1 MQGKIKGQG
10 VIMKRIYLGLILIC
24 CILNLGA
31 IIPPEYASYPLQQDP
46 EVISGTL
53 DNGLK
58 YYIKQNAKPE
68 KRLELRL
75 YINAGSIVEDDDQ
88 RGLAHFVEHMAFNG
102 TKNFPRTEMVDY
114 LTSIGM
120 GYHNG
125 LNGGTSYDYTVYEFK
140 LPTDD
145 ENKMR
150 KGISIL
156 SDIAWQVSFEPSEIE
171 RERGVIQ
178 EEWRLGQSAQQR
190 IQDQIDK
197 VRFAGSRYAE
207 RNPIGTIEN
216 IKTFKP
222 ESLIRYYQD
231 WYRPDLE
238 TVFIVGDCD
247 PQKMESLVKEYFGV
261 IPKRENPR
269 PRLSYPVP
277 DNIEPRAVTVLDKEQ
292 PYTMLRSTWKVK
304 TAPVTDLIS
313 LYNEMKQDLFFTMVN
328 SRLQEISQQPDP
340 SFSYAYMYNTNWLQG
355 FNATDCIMIANEGR
369 SEDAFRTL
377 ITELARIR
385 QYGYQSAEL
394 ERAKQIMIRQAE
406 KWVADKPTMDSEDVI
421 WELLNAVMSGDTIIS
436 AEFYEQMLK
445 GLINEIALSEVNDI
459 VDDVITSE
467 NLTLSLAGTDKPGAN
482 YPSQEELLAIYHQ
495 AITQELEP
503 WEDITVNEPL
513 LETIP
518 QPGKINKEKVFPK
531 SGIKQWKL
539 SNGVT
544 VYSKKTDFKA
554 DEVILVAQSPGG
566 KAKLKPEDYKAAEI
580 ITQYFNVSGFGNFDA
595 PALQKSLA
603 GKIVYVYPT
612 IFTYYEGWRGSCSP
626 QDLELMFQLLYQY
639 NYAPRFNEEAFS
651 TAVASTRAWI
661 QNRLLEP
668 SNAFFDTLF
677 VLMFNNHPLKR
688 NLHPEEL
695 DSITLKQV
703 KDIFQERFGDYTDF
717 TFYVV
722 GNFDEEQLKNY
733 CQTYLANLP
742 VKGRKEKM
750 TDVGIR
756 AFTGKKEITFNKGT
770 ERSFVSNVTNDKA
783 SISPQNNVQQ
793 SALQMI
799 AYEKLRENVREN
811 MSGAYVVEIQS
822 YYDYMPEPGIF
833 TFTWMGCN
841 PERARELNAATF
853 ATLDS
858 LKNGLFADKYIESTK
873 TTLHKKYEENI
884 KSNRYWVNNMSE
896 NISHNLPIDCFLDY
910 PALYDKLNKKA
921 ITKTAKQYYVF
932 DKSLLSVYMFP
943 E

>member
-1 MQGKIKGQG
+1 
-10 VIMKRIYLGLILIC
+10 MKRIYLGLILIC

-31 IIPPEYASYPLQQDP
+31 IIPPEYTSYPLQQDP

-247 PQKMESLVKEYFGV
+247 PQKMESLVKEYFGI

-328 SRLQEISQQPDP
+328 SRLQELSQQPDP

-518 QPGKINKEKVFPK
+518 HPGKINKEKVFPK

-544 VYSKKTDFKA
+544 IYSKKTDFKA

-580 ITQYFNVSGFGNFDA
+580 MSQYFNVSGFGNFDA
-595 PALQKSLA
+595 PALQKALA

-612 IFTYYEGWRGSCSP
+612 ISTYYEGWRGSCSP

-822 YYDYMPEPGIF
+822 SYDYMPEPGIF

-853 ATLDS
+853 TTLDS

-910 PALYDKLNKKA
+910 RPLR
-921 ITKTAKQYYVF
+921 
-932 DKSLLSVYMFP
+932 
-943 E
+943 

>member
-1 MQGKIKGQG
+1 
-10 VIMKRIYLGLILIC
+10 MKRIYLGLILIC

-216 IKTFKP
+216 IKTFKQ

-247 PQKMESLVKEYFGV
+247 PQKMESLVKEYFGI

-328 SRLQEISQQPDP
+328 SRLQELSQQPDP
-340 SFSYAYMYNTNWLQG
+340 SFSYAYMYNANWLQG

-518 QPGKINKEKVFPK
+518 HPGKINKEKVFPK

-580 ITQYFNVSGFGNFDA
+580 ITQYFDVSGFGNFDA
-595 PALQKSLA
+595 PALQKALA

-612 IFTYYEGWRGSCSP
+612 ISTYYEGWRGSCSP

-756 AFTGKKEITFNKGT
+756 AFTGKKEIIFNKGT
-770 ERSFVSNVTNDKA
+770 ERSFVSNVTNNKA

-822 YYDYMPEPGIF
+822 SYDYMPEPGIF

-841 PERARELNAATF
+841 PDRARELNAATF

>member
-1 MQGKIKGQG
+1 
-10 VIMKRIYLGLILIC
+10 MKRIYLGLILIC

-247 PQKMESLVKEYFGV
+247 PQKMESLVKEYFGI

-328 SRLQEISQQPDP
+328 SRLQELSQQPDP

-544 VYSKKTDFKA
+544 IYSKKTDFKA

-580 ITQYFNVSGFGNFDA
+580 ITQYFDVSGFGNFDA
-595 PALQKSLA
+595 PALQKALA

-612 IFTYYEGWRGSCSP
+612 ISTYYEGWRGSCSP

-695 DSITLKQV
+695 DSITLKQI

-770 ERSFVSNVTNDKA
+770 ERSFVSNVTNNKA

-822 YYDYMPEPGIF
+822 SYDYMPEPGIF

-841 PERARELNAATF
+841 PDRARELNAATF

-884 KSNRYWVNNMSE
+884 KSNRYWVTNMSE

>member
-1 MQGKIKGQG
+1 
-10 VIMKRIYLGLILIC
+10 MKRIYLGLILIC

-31 IIPPEYASYPLQQDP
+31 IIPPEYTSYPLQQDP

-247 PQKMESLVKEYFGV
+247 PQKMESLVKEYFGI

-328 SRLQEISQQPDP
+328 SRLQELSQQPDP

-544 VYSKKTDFKA
+544 IYSKKTDFKA

-580 ITQYFNVSGFGNFDA
+580 ITQYFDVSGFGNFDA
-595 PALQKSLA
+595 PALQKALA

-612 IFTYYEGWRGSCSP
+612 ISTYYEGWRGSCSP

-695 DSITLKQV
+695 DSITLKQI

-756 AFTGKKEITFNKGT
+756 AFTGKKEIIFNKGT
-770 ERSFVSNVTNDKA
+770 ERSFVSNVTNNKA

-822 YYDYMPEPGIF
+822 SYDYMPEPGIF

-841 PERARELNAATF
+841 PDRARELNAATF

-884 KSNRYWVNNMSE
+884 KSNRYWVTNMSE

-932 DKSLLSVYMFP
+932 DKSLLTVYMFP

>member
-1 MQGKIKGQG
+1 
-10 VIMKRIYLGLILIC
+10 MKRIYLGLILIC

-247 PQKMESLVKEYFGV
+247 PQKMESLVKEYFGI

-328 SRLQEISQQPDP
+328 SRLQELSQQPDP

-544 VYSKKTDFKA
+544 IYSKKTDFKA

-580 ITQYFNVSGFGNFDA
+580 ITQYFDVSGFGNFDA
-595 PALQKSLA
+595 PALQKALA

-612 IFTYYEGWRGSCSP
+612 ISTYYEGWRGSCSP

-770 ERSFVSNVTNDKA
+770 ERSFVSNVTNNKA

-793 SALQMI
+793 AALQMI

-822 YYDYMPEPGIF
+822 SYDYMPEPGIF

-841 PERARELNAATF
+841 PDRARELNAATF

-884 KSNRYWVNNMSE
+884 KSNRYWVTNMSE

>member
-1 MQGKIKGQG
+1 
-10 VIMKRIYLGLILIC
+10 MKRIYLGLILIC

-31 IIPPEYASYPLQQDP
+31 IIPPEYTSYPLQQDP

-247 PQKMESLVKEYFGV
+247 PQKMESLVKEYFGI

-328 SRLQEISQQPDP
+328 SRLQELSQQPDP

-518 QPGKINKEKVFPK
+518 HSGKINKEKVFPK

-580 ITQYFNVSGFGNFDA
+580 ITQYFDVSGFGNFDA
-595 PALQKSLA
+595 PALQKALA

-612 IFTYYEGWRGSCSP
+612 ISTYYEGWRGSCSP

-695 DSITLKQV
+695 DSITLKQI

-770 ERSFVSNVTNDKA
+770 ERSFVSNVTNNKA

-793 SALQMI
+793 AALQMI

-822 YYDYMPEPGIF
+822 SYDYMPEPGIF

-841 PERARELNAATF
+841 PDRARELNAATF

-884 KSNRYWVNNMSE
+884 KSNRYWVTNMSE

-932 DKSLLSVYMFP
+932 DKSLLTVYMFP

>member
-1 MQGKIKGQG
+1 
-10 VIMKRIYLGLILIC
+10 MKRIYLGLILIC

-216 IKTFKP
+216 IKTFKQ

-247 PQKMESLVKEYFGV
+247 PQKMESLVKEYFGI

-328 SRLQEISQQPDP
+328 SRLQELSQQPDP

-544 VYSKKTDFKA
+544 IYSKKTDFKA

-580 ITQYFNVSGFGNFDA
+580 ITQYFDVSGFGNFDA
-595 PALQKSLA
+595 PALQKALA

-612 IFTYYEGWRGSCSP
+612 ISTYYEGWRGSCSP

-695 DSITLKQV
+695 DSITLKQI

-756 AFTGKKEITFNKGT
+756 AFTGKKEIIFNKGT
-770 ERSFVSNVTNDKA
+770 ERSFVSNVTNNKA

-822 YYDYMPEPGIF
+822 SYDYMPEPGIF

-841 PERARELNAATF
+841 PDRARELNAATF

>member
-1 MQGKIKGQG
+1 
-10 VIMKRIYLGLILIC
+10 MKRIYLGLILIC

-31 IIPPEYASYPLQQDP
+31 IIPPEYTSYPLQQDP

-145 ENKMR
+145 ENKVR

-247 PQKMESLVKEYFGV
+247 PQKMESLVKEYFGI

-328 SRLQEISQQPDP
+328 SRLQELSQQPDP
-340 SFSYAYMYNTNWLQG
+340 SFSYAYMYNANWLQG

-406 KWVADKPTMDSEDVI
+406 KWVADKPTMDSEDVL
-421 WELLNAVMSGDTIIS
+421 WELLDAVMSGDTIIS

-580 ITQYFNVSGFGNFDA
+580 MPQYFNVSGFGNFDA
-595 PALQKSLA
+595 PALQKALA

-612 IFTYYEGWRGSCSP
+612 ISTYYEGWRGSCSP

-695 DSITLKQV
+695 DSITLKQI

-756 AFTGKKEITFNKGT
+756 AFTGKKEIIFNKGT
-770 ERSFVSNVTNDKA
+770 ERSFVSNVTNNKA

-822 YYDYMPEPGIF
+822 SYDYMPEPGIF

-841 PERARELNAATF
+841 PDRARELNAATF

-884 KSNRYWVNNMSE
+884 KSNRYWVTNMSE

-932 DKSLLSVYMFP
+932 DKSLLTVYMFP

>member
-1 MQGKIKGQG
+1 
-10 VIMKRIYLGLILIC
+10 MKRIYLGLILIC

-31 IIPPEYASYPLQQDP
+31 IIPPEYTSYPLQQDP

-145 ENKMR
+145 ENKVR

-216 IKTFKP
+216 IKTFKQ

-247 PQKMESLVKEYFGV
+247 PQKMESLVKEYFGI

-304 TAPVTDLIS
+304 TAPVTDLVS

-328 SRLQEISQQPDP
+328 ARLQELSQQPDP
-340 SFSYAYMYNTNWLQG
+340 SFSYAYMYNANWLQG

-518 QPGKINKEKVFPK
+518 HPGKINKEKVFPK

-580 ITQYFNVSGFGNFDA
+580 MSQYFNVSGFGNFDA
-595 PALQKSLA
+595 PALQKALA

-612 IFTYYEGWRGSCSP
+612 ISTYYEGWRGSCSP

-750 TDVGIR
+750 TDTGVR
-756 AFTGKKEITFNKGT
+756 AFNGKKEISFHKGT
-770 ERSFVSNVTNDKA
+770 ERSFVSNVTNNKA

-822 YYDYMPEPGIF
+822 SYDYMPEPGIF

-853 ATLDS
+853 TTLDS

>member
-1 MQGKIKGQG
+1 
-10 VIMKRIYLGLILIC
+10 MKRIYLGLILIC

-145 ENKMR
+145 ENKVR

-178 EEWRLGQSAQQR
+178 EEWRLGQSAARR

-216 IKTFKP
+216 IKTFKQ

-247 PQKMESLVKEYFGV
+247 PQKMESLVKEYFGI

-328 SRLQEISQQPDP
+328 SRLQELSQQPDP

-580 ITQYFNVSGFGNFDA
+580 MSQYFNVSGFGNFDA
-595 PALQKSLA
+595 PALQKALA

-612 IFTYYEGWRGSCSP
+612 ISTYYEGWRGSCSP

-822 YYDYMPEPGIF
+822 SYDYMPEPGIF

-853 ATLDS
+853 TTLDS

-932 DKSLLSVYMFP
+932 DKSLLTVYMFP

>member
-1 MQGKIKGQG
+1 
-10 VIMKRIYLGLILIC
+10 MKRIYLGLILIC

-31 IIPPEYASYPLQQDP
+31 IIPPEYTSYPLQQDP

-75 YINAGSIVEDDDQ
+75 FINAGSIVEDDDQ

-102 TKNFPRTEMVDY
+102 TKNFPRSEMVDY

-125 LNGGTSYDYTVYEFK
+125 LNGGTSYDYTIYEFK

-145 ENKMR
+145 ETKMR

-171 RERGVIQ
+171 RERGVVM
-178 EEWRLGQSAQQR
+178 EEWRLGQNAQKR

-216 IKTFKP
+216 LKTFKP

-304 TAPVTDLIS
+304 TTPVTDLGS
-313 LYNEMKQDLFFTMVN
+313 LYKEMKQDLFFTMVN
-328 SRLQEISQQPDP
+328 ARLQELSQQPDP
-340 SFSYAYMYNTNWLQG
+340 SFPYAYMYNANWLQG

-406 KWVADKPTMDSEDVI
+406 KWVADKPTMDSEDVL
-421 WELLNAVMSGDTIIS
+421 WELLDAVMSGDTIIS

-467 NLTLSLAGTDKPGAN
+467 NLTLSLAGTDKPEAN
-482 YPSQEELLAIYHQ
+482 YPSQEDLLAIYHE
-495 AITQELEP
+495 AIAQELEP

-518 QPGKINKEKVFPK
+518 QPGKITKEKVFPK

-544 VYSKKTDFKA
+544 VYTKKTDFKA
-554 DEVILVAQSPGG
+554 DEVILTAQSPGG

-580 ITQYFNVSGFGNFDA
+580 MPQYFNVSGFGNFDA
-595 PALQKSLA
+595 PALQKALA

-612 IFTYYEGWRGSCSP
+612 ISTYYEGWRGSCSP
-626 QDLELMFQLLYQY
+626 QDMELMFQMLYQY
-639 NYAPRFNEEAFS
+639 NYVPRFNEEAFS
-651 TAVASTRAWI
+651 AALASTRAWI

-677 VLMFNNHPLKR
+677 VLFYNNHPLKR
-688 NLHPEEL
+688 NLHPEDL

-703 KDIFQERFGDYTDF
+703 KNIFQDRFGDYTDF

-750 TDVGIR
+750 TDTGVR
-756 AFTGKKEITFNKGT
+756 AFNGKKEISFHKGT
-770 ERSFVSNVTNDKA
+770 ERSFVSNVTNNKA

-793 SALQMI
+793 AALQMI

-822 YYDYMPEPGIF
+822 FYDFLPKPDII
-833 TFTWMGCN
+833 TLTLMGCN

-896 NISHNLPIDCFLDY
+896 NIAYNLPIDCFLDY
-910 PALYDKLNKKA
+910 PALYDKLDKKA
-921 ITKTAKQYYVF
+921 ITKTAKQYYGF

>member
-1 MQGKIKGQG
+1 
-10 VIMKRIYLGLILIC
+10 MKRIYLGLILIC

-145 ENKMR
+145 ENKVR

-247 PQKMESLVKEYFGV
+247 PQKMESLVKEYFGI

-304 TAPVTDLIS
+304 TAPVTDLVS

-328 SRLQEISQQPDP
+328 SRLQELSQQPDP

-518 QPGKINKEKVFPK
+518 HPGKINKEKVFPK

-580 ITQYFNVSGFGNFDA
+580 MSQYFNVSGFGNFDA
-595 PALQKSLA
+595 PALQKALA

-612 IFTYYEGWRGSCSP
+612 ISTYYEGWRGSCSP

-822 YYDYMPEPGIF
+822 SYDYMPEPGIF

-841 PERARELNAATF
+841 PDRARELNAATF

-884 KSNRYWVNNMSE
+884 KSNRYWVTNMSE

>member
-1 MQGKIKGQG
+1 LQGKIKGQG

-31 IIPPEYASYPLQQDP
+31 IIPPEYTSYPLQQDP

-145 ENKMR
+145 ENKVR

-216 IKTFKP
+216 IKTFKQ

-247 PQKMESLVKEYFGV
+247 PQKMESLVKEYFGI

-328 SRLQEISQQPDP
+328 SRLQELSQQPDP
-340 SFSYAYMYNTNWLQG
+340 SFSYAYMYNANWLQG

-544 VYSKKTDFKA
+544 IYSKKTDFKA

-580 ITQYFNVSGFGNFDA
+580 ITQYFDVSGFGNFDA
-595 PALQKSLA
+595 PALQKALA

-612 IFTYYEGWRGSCSP
+612 ISTYYEGWRGSCSP

-770 ERSFVSNVTNDKA
+770 ERSFVSNVTNNKA

-822 YYDYMPEPGIF
+822 SYDYMPEPGIF

-853 ATLDS
+853 TTLDS

-932 DKSLLSVYMFP
+932 DKSLLTVYMFP

>member
-1 MQGKIKGQG
+1 
-10 VIMKRIYLGLILIC
+10 MKRIYLGLILIC

-31 IIPPEYASYPLQQDP
+31 IIPPEYTSYPLQQDP

-216 IKTFKP
+216 IKTFKQ

-247 PQKMESLVKEYFGV
+247 PQKMESLVKEYFGI

-328 SRLQEISQQPDP
+328 SRLQELSQQPDP
-340 SFSYAYMYNTNWLQG
+340 SFSYAYMYNANWLQG

-518 QPGKINKEKVFPK
+518 HPGKINKEKVFPK

-580 ITQYFNVSGFGNFDA
+580 MSQYFNVSGFGNFDA
-595 PALQKSLA
+595 PALQKALA

-612 IFTYYEGWRGSCSP
+612 ISTYYEGWRGSCSP

-695 DSITLKQV
+695 DSITLKQI

-770 ERSFVSNVTNDKA
+770 ERSFVSNVTNNKA

-822 YYDYMPEPGIF
+822 SYDYMPEPGIF

-932 DKSLLSVYMFP
+932 DKSLLTVYMFP

>member
-1 MQGKIKGQG
+1 
-10 VIMKRIYLGLILIC
+10 MKRIYLGLILIC

-216 IKTFKP
+216 IKTFKQ

-247 PQKMESLVKEYFGV
+247 PQKMESLVKEYFGI

-328 SRLQEISQQPDP
+328 SRLQELSQQPDP

-544 VYSKKTDFKA
+544 IYSKKTDFKA

-580 ITQYFNVSGFGNFDA
+580 ITQYFDVSGFGNFDA
-595 PALQKSLA
+595 PALQKALA

-612 IFTYYEGWRGSCSP
+612 ISTYYEGWRGSCSP

-822 YYDYMPEPGIF
+822 SYDYMPEPGIF

-841 PERARELNAATF
+841 PDRARELNAATF

-884 KSNRYWVNNMSE
+884 KSNRYWVTNMSE

>member
-1 MQGKIKGQG
+1 
-10 VIMKRIYLGLILIC
+10 MKRIYLGLILIC

-145 ENKMR
+145 ENKVR

-216 IKTFKP
+216 IKTFKQ

-247 PQKMESLVKEYFGV
+247 PQKMESLVKEYFGI

-328 SRLQEISQQPDP
+328 SRLQELSQQPDP
-340 SFSYAYMYNTNWLQG
+340 SFSYAYMYNANWLQG

-518 QPGKINKEKVFPK
+518 HPGKINKEKVFPK

-580 ITQYFNVSGFGNFDA
+580 MSQYFNVSGFGNFDA
-595 PALQKSLA
+595 PALQKALA

-612 IFTYYEGWRGSCSP
+612 ISTYYEGWRGSCSP

-770 ERSFVSNVTNDKA
+770 ERSFVSNVTNNKA

-822 YYDYMPEPGIF
+822 SYDYMPEPGIF

-841 PERARELNAATF
+841 PDRARELNAATF
-853 ATLDS
+853 TTLDS

-932 DKSLLSVYMFP
+932 DKSLLTVYMFP

>member
-1 MQGKIKGQG
+1 
-10 VIMKRIYLGLILIC
+10 MKRIYLGLILIC

-31 IIPPEYASYPLQQDP
+31 IIPPEYTSYPLQQDP

-247 PQKMESLVKEYFGV
+247 PQKMESLVKEYFGI

-304 TAPVTDLIS
+304 TAPVTDLVS

-328 SRLQEISQQPDP
+328 SRLQELSQQPDP

-518 QPGKINKEKVFPK
+518 HPGKINKEKVFPK

-580 ITQYFNVSGFGNFDA
+580 MSQYFNVSGFGNFDA
-595 PALQKSLA
+595 PALQKALA

-612 IFTYYEGWRGSCSP
+612 ISTYYEGWRGSCSP

-770 ERSFVSNVTNDKA
+770 ERSFVSNVTNNKA

-822 YYDYMPEPGIF
+822 SYDYMPEPGIF

-841 PERARELNAATF
+841 PDRARELNAATF

-884 KSNRYWVNNMSE
+884 KSNRYWVTNMSE

>member
-1 MQGKIKGQG
+1 
-10 VIMKRIYLGLILIC
+10 MKRIYLGLILIC

-31 IIPPEYASYPLQQDP
+31 IIPPEYTSYPLQQDP

-247 PQKMESLVKEYFGV
+247 PQKMESLVKEYFGI

-304 TAPVTDLIS
+304 TAPVTDLVS

-328 SRLQEISQQPDP
+328 SRLQELSQQPDP
-340 SFSYAYMYNTNWLQG
+340 SFSYAYMYNANWLQG

-518 QPGKINKEKVFPK
+518 HPGKINKEKVFPK

-580 ITQYFNVSGFGNFDA
+580 MSQYFNVSGFGNFDA
-595 PALQKSLA
+595 PALQKALA

-612 IFTYYEGWRGSCSP
+612 ISTYYEGWRGSCSP

-695 DSITLKQV
+695 DSITLKQI

-770 ERSFVSNVTNDKA
+770 ERSFVSNVTNNKA

-822 YYDYMPEPGIF
+822 SYDYMPEPGIF

-853 ATLDS
+853 TTLDS

>member
-1 MQGKIKGQG
+1 M
-10 VIMKRIYLGLILIC
+10 
-24 CILNLGA
+24 
-31 IIPPEYASYPLQQDP
+31 
-46 EVISGTL
+46 
-53 DNGLK
+53 K

-125 LNGGTSYDYTVYEFK
+125 LNGGTSYDYTIYEFK

-145 ENKMR
+145 ETKMR

-171 RERGVIQ
+171 RERGVVM
-178 EEWRLGQSAQQR
+178 EEWRLGQNAQKR

-216 IKTFKP
+216 LKTFKP

-304 TAPVTDLIS
+304 TAPVTDLVS

-328 SRLQEISQQPDP
+328 SRLQELSQQPDP
-340 SFSYAYMYNTNWLQG
+340 SFSYAYMYNANWLQG

-467 NLTLSLAGTDKPGAN
+467 NLTLSLAGTDKPEAN
-482 YPSQEELLAIYHQ
+482 YPSQEDLLAIYHE
-495 AITQELEP
+495 AIAQELEP

-518 QPGKINKEKVFPK
+518 QPGKITKEKVFPK

-544 VYSKKTDFKA
+544 VYTKKTDFKA
-554 DEVILVAQSPGG
+554 DEVILTAQSPGG

-580 ITQYFNVSGFGNFDA
+580 MPQYFNVSGFGNFDA
-595 PALQKSLA
+595 PALQKALA

-612 IFTYYEGWRGSCSP
+612 ISTYYEGWRGSCSP
-626 QDLELMFQLLYQY
+626 QDMELMFQMLYQY
-639 NYAPRFNEEAFS
+639 NYVPRFNEEAFS
-651 TAVASTRAWI
+651 AALASTRAWI

-677 VLMFNNHPLKR
+677 VLFYNNHPLKR
-688 NLHPEEL
+688 NLHPEDL

-703 KDIFQERFGDYTDF
+703 KNIFQDRFGDYTDF

-750 TDVGIR
+750 TDTGVR
-756 AFTGKKEITFNKGT
+756 AFNGKKEISFHKGT
-770 ERSFVSNVTNDKA
+770 ERSFVSNVTNNKA

-793 SALQMI
+793 AALQMI

-822 YYDYMPEPGIF
+822 FYDFLPKPDII
-833 TFTWMGCN
+833 TLTLMGCN

-896 NISHNLPIDCFLDY
+896 NIAYNLPIDCFLDY
-910 PALYDKLNKKA
+910 PALYDKLDKKA
-921 ITKTAKQYYVF
+921 ITKTAKQYYGF

>member
-1 MQGKIKGQG
+1 
-10 VIMKRIYLGLILIC
+10 
-24 CILNLGA
+24 
-31 IIPPEYASYPLQQDP
+31 
-46 EVISGTL
+46 
-53 DNGLK
+53 
-58 YYIKQNAKPE
+58 
-68 KRLELRL
+68 
-75 YINAGSIVEDDDQ
+75 
-88 RGLAHFVEHMAFNG
+88 
-102 TKNFPRTEMVDY
+102 
-114 LTSIGM
+114 M

-216 IKTFKP
+216 IKTFKQ

-247 PQKMESLVKEYFGV
+247 PQKMESLVKEYFGI

-328 SRLQEISQQPDP
+328 SRLQELSQQPDP

-544 VYSKKTDFKA
+544 IYSKKTDFKA

-580 ITQYFNVSGFGNFDA
+580 ITQYFDVSGFGNFDA
-595 PALQKSLA
+595 PALQKALA

-612 IFTYYEGWRGSCSP
+612 ISTYYEGWRGSCSP

-695 DSITLKQV
+695 DSITLKQI

-756 AFTGKKEITFNKGT
+756 AFTGKKEIIFNKGT
-770 ERSFVSNVTNDKA
+770 ERSFVSNVTNNKA

-822 YYDYMPEPGIF
+822 SYDYMPEPGIF

-841 PERARELNAATF
+841 PDRARELNAATF

-884 KSNRYWVNNMSE
+884 KSNRYWVTNMSE

>member
-1 MQGKIKGQG
+1 
-10 VIMKRIYLGLILIC
+10 MKRIYLGLILIC

-216 IKTFKP
+216 IKTFKQ

-247 PQKMESLVKEYFGV
+247 PQKMESLVKEYFGI

-328 SRLQEISQQPDP
+328 ARLQELSQQPDP
-340 SFSYAYMYNTNWLQG
+340 SFPYAYMYNANWLQG

-544 VYSKKTDFKA
+544 IYSKKTDFKA

-580 ITQYFNVSGFGNFDA
+580 ITQYFDVSGFGNFDA
-595 PALQKSLA
+595 PALQKALA

-612 IFTYYEGWRGSCSP
+612 ISTYYEGWRGSCSP

-756 AFTGKKEITFNKGT
+756 AFTGKKEIIFNKGT
-770 ERSFVSNVTNDKA
+770 ERSFVSNVTNNKA

-822 YYDYMPEPGIF
+822 SYDYMPEPGIF

-841 PERARELNAATF
+841 PDRARELNAATF

-884 KSNRYWVNNMSE
+884 KSNRYWVTNMSE

>member
-1 MQGKIKGQG
+1 
-10 VIMKRIYLGLILIC
+10 MKRIYLGLILIC

-31 IIPPEYASYPLQQDP
+31 IIPPEYTSYPLQQDP

-216 IKTFKP
+216 IKTFKQ

-247 PQKMESLVKEYFGV
+247 PQKMESLVKEYFGI

-328 SRLQEISQQPDP
+328 SRLQELSQQPDP
-340 SFSYAYMYNTNWLQG
+340 SFSYAYMYNANWLQG

-518 QPGKINKEKVFPK
+518 HPGKINKEKVFPK

-580 ITQYFNVSGFGNFDA
+580 MSQYFNVSGFGNFDA
-595 PALQKSLA
+595 PALQKALA

-612 IFTYYEGWRGSCSP
+612 ISTYYEGWRGSCSP

-750 TDVGIR
+750 TDTGVR
-756 AFTGKKEITFNKGT
+756 AFNGKKEISFHKGT
-770 ERSFVSNVTNDKA
+770 ERSFVSNVTNNKA

-793 SALQMI
+793 AALQMI

-822 YYDYMPEPGIF
+822 SYDYMPEPGIF

-841 PERARELNAATF
+841 PDRARELNAATF

-884 KSNRYWVNNMSE
+884 KSNRYWVTNMSE

>member
-1 MQGKIKGQG
+1 
-10 VIMKRIYLGLILIC
+10 MKRIYLGLILIC

-31 IIPPEYASYPLQQDP
+31 IIPPEYTSYPLQQDP

-216 IKTFKP
+216 IKTFKQ

-247 PQKMESLVKEYFGV
+247 PQKMESLVKEYFGI

-328 SRLQEISQQPDP
+328 SRLQELSQQPDP

-544 VYSKKTDFKA
+544 IYSKKTDFKA

-580 ITQYFNVSGFGNFDA
+580 ITQYFDVSGFGNFDA
-595 PALQKSLA
+595 PALQKALA

-612 IFTYYEGWRGSCSP
+612 ISTYYEGWRGSCSP

-756 AFTGKKEITFNKGT
+756 AFTGKKEIIFNKGT
-770 ERSFVSNVTNDKA
+770 ERSFVSNVTNNKA

-822 YYDYMPEPGIF
+822 SYDYMPEPGIF

-841 PERARELNAATF
+841 PDRARELNAATF

-884 KSNRYWVNNMSE
+884 KSNRYWVTNMSE

>member
-1 MQGKIKGQG
+1 
-10 VIMKRIYLGLILIC
+10 MKRIYLGLILIC

-216 IKTFKP
+216 IKTFKQ

-247 PQKMESLVKEYFGV
+247 PQKMESLVKEYFGI

-328 SRLQEISQQPDP
+328 SRLQELSQQPDP

-544 VYSKKTDFKA
+544 IYSKKTDFKA

-580 ITQYFNVSGFGNFDA
+580 ITQYFDVSGFGNFDA
-595 PALQKSLA
+595 PALQKALA

-612 IFTYYEGWRGSCSP
+612 ISTYYEGWRGSCSP

-822 YYDYMPEPGIF
+822 SYDYMPEPGIF

-841 PERARELNAATF
+841 PDRARELNAATF

>member
-1 MQGKIKGQG
+1 
-10 VIMKRIYLGLILIC
+10 MKRIYLGLILIC

-31 IIPPEYASYPLQQDP
+31 IIPPEYTSYPLQQDP

-145 ENKMR
+145 ENKVR

-247 PQKMESLVKEYFGV
+247 PQKMESLVKEYFGI

-304 TAPVTDLIS
+304 TAPVTDLVS

-328 SRLQEISQQPDP
+328 ARLQELSQQPDP
-340 SFSYAYMYNTNWLQG
+340 SFSYAYMYNANWLQG

-518 QPGKINKEKVFPK
+518 HPGKINKEKVFPK

-580 ITQYFNVSGFGNFDA
+580 MSQYFNVSGFGNFDA
-595 PALQKSLA
+595 PALQKALA

-612 IFTYYEGWRGSCSP
+612 ISTYYEGWRGSCSP

-841 PERARELNAATF
+841 PDRARELNAATF

>member
-1 MQGKIKGQG
+1 
-10 VIMKRIYLGLILIC
+10 MKRIYLGLILIC

-216 IKTFKP
+216 IKTFKQ

-328 SRLQEISQQPDP
+328 SRLQELSQQPDP

-544 VYSKKTDFKA
+544 IYSKKTDFKA

-580 ITQYFNVSGFGNFDA
+580 MSQYFNVSGFGNFDA
-595 PALQKSLA
+595 PALQKALA

-612 IFTYYEGWRGSCSP
+612 ISTYYEGWRGSCSP

-695 DSITLKQV
+695 DSITLKQI

-756 AFTGKKEITFNKGT
+756 AFTGKKEIIFNKGT
-770 ERSFVSNVTNDKA
+770 ERSFVSNVTNNKA

-822 YYDYMPEPGIF
+822 SYDYMPEPGIF

-841 PERARELNAATF
+841 PDRARELNAATF
-853 ATLDS
+853 TTLDS

-932 DKSLLSVYMFP
+932 DKSLLTVYMFP

>member
-31 IIPPEYASYPLQQDP
+31 IIPPEYTSYPLQQDP

-145 ENKMR
+145 ENKVR

-216 IKTFKP
+216 IKTFKQ

-247 PQKMESLVKEYFGV
+247 PQKMESLVKEYFGI

-328 SRLQEISQQPDP
+328 SRLQELSQQPDP

-544 VYSKKTDFKA
+544 IYSKKTDFKA

-580 ITQYFNVSGFGNFDA
+580 ITQYFDVSGFGNFDA
-595 PALQKSLA
+595 PALQKALA

-612 IFTYYEGWRGSCSP
+612 ISTYYEGWRGSCSP

-756 AFTGKKEITFNKGT
+756 AFTGKKEIIFNKGT
-770 ERSFVSNVTNDKA
+770 ERSFVSNVTNNKA

-822 YYDYMPEPGIF
+822 SYDYMPEPGIF

-841 PERARELNAATF
+841 PDRARELNAATF

-884 KSNRYWVNNMSE
+884 KSNRYWVTNMSE

>member
-1 MQGKIKGQG
+1 
-10 VIMKRIYLGLILIC
+10 MKRIYLGLILIC

-31 IIPPEYASYPLQQDP
+31 IIPPEYTSYPLQQDP

-171 RERGVIQ
+171 RERGVMQ
-178 EEWRLGQSAQQR
+178 EEWRLGQNAQKR

-216 IKTFKP
+216 LKTFKP

-269 PRLSYPVP
+269 PRLNYPVS

-328 SRLQEISQQPDP
+328 SRLQELSQQPDP
-340 SFSYAYMYNTNWLQG
+340 SFSYAYMYNANWLQG

-518 QPGKINKEKVFPK
+518 HPGKINKEKVFPK

-580 ITQYFNVSGFGNFDA
+580 MPQYFNVSGFGNFDA
-595 PALQKSLA
+595 PALQKALA

-612 IFTYYEGWRGSCSP
+612 ISTYYEGWRGSCSP

-770 ERSFVSNVTNDKA
+770 ERSFVSNVTNNKA

-793 SALQMI
+793 AALQMI

-841 PERARELNAATF
+841 PDRARELNAATF

>member
-1 MQGKIKGQG
+1 
-10 VIMKRIYLGLILIC
+10 MKRIYLGLILIC

-31 IIPPEYASYPLQQDP
+31 IIPPEYTSYPLQQDP

-75 YINAGSIVEDDDQ
+75 FINAGSIVEDDDQ

-102 TKNFPRTEMVDY
+102 TKNFPRSEMVDY

-125 LNGGTSYDYTVYEFK
+125 LNGGTSYDYTIYEFK

-145 ENKMR
+145 ETKMR

-171 RERGVIQ
+171 RERGVVM
-178 EEWRLGQSAQQR
+178 EEWRLGQNAQKR

-216 IKTFKP
+216 LKTFKP

-304 TAPVTDLIS
+304 TVPVTDLGS
-313 LYNEMKQDLFFTMVN
+313 LYKEMKQDLFFTMVN
-328 SRLQEISQQPDP
+328 ARLQELSQQPDP
-340 SFSYAYMYNTNWLQG
+340 SFSYAYMYNANWLQG

-518 QPGKINKEKVFPK
+518 HPGKINKEKVFPK

-580 ITQYFNVSGFGNFDA
+580 MSQYFNVSGFGNFDA

-695 DSITLKQV
+695 DSITLKQI

-770 ERSFVSNVTNDKA
+770 ERSFVSNVTNNKA

-793 SALQMI
+793 AALQMI

-841 PERARELNAATF
+841 PDRARELNAATF

-932 DKSLLSVYMFP
+932 DKSLLTVYMFP

>member
-1 MQGKIKGQG
+1 
-10 VIMKRIYLGLILIC
+10 MKRIYLGLILIC

-31 IIPPEYASYPLQQDP
+31 IIPPEYTSYPLQQDP

-145 ENKMR
+145 ENKVR

-328 SRLQEISQQPDP
+328 SRLQELSQQPDP
-340 SFSYAYMYNTNWLQG
+340 SFSYAYMYNANWLQG

-406 KWVADKPTMDSEDVI
+406 KWVADKPTMDSEDVL
-421 WELLNAVMSGDTIIS
+421 WELLDAVMSGDTIIS

-580 ITQYFNVSGFGNFDA
+580 MPQYFNVSGFGNFDA
-595 PALQKSLA
+595 PALQKALA

-612 IFTYYEGWRGSCSP
+612 ISTYYEGWRGSCSP

-677 VLMFNNHPLKR
+677 VLFYNNHPLKR
-688 NLHPEEL
+688 NLHPEDL

-756 AFTGKKEITFNKGT
+756 AFTGKKEIIFNKGT
-770 ERSFVSNVTNDKA
+770 ERSFVSNVTNNKA

-822 YYDYMPEPGIF
+822 SYDYMPEPGIF

-841 PERARELNAATF
+841 PDRARELNAATF

-884 KSNRYWVNNMSE
+884 KSNRYWVTNMSE

-932 DKSLLSVYMFP
+932 DKSLLTVYMFP

>member
-1 MQGKIKGQG
+1 
-10 VIMKRIYLGLILIC
+10 MKRIYLGLILIC

-247 PQKMESLVKEYFGV
+247 PQKMESLVKEYFGI

-328 SRLQEISQQPDP
+328 SRLQELSQQPDP

-544 VYSKKTDFKA
+544 IYSKKTDFKA

-580 ITQYFNVSGFGNFDA
+580 ITQYFDVSGFGNFDA
-595 PALQKSLA
+595 PALQKALA

-612 IFTYYEGWRGSCSP
+612 ISTYYEGWRGSCSP

-770 ERSFVSNVTNDKA
+770 ERSFVSNVTNNKA

-822 YYDYMPEPGIF
+822 SYDYMPEPGIF

-853 ATLDS
+853 TTLDS

-884 KSNRYWVNNMSE
+884 KSNRYWVTNMSE

>member
-1 MQGKIKGQG
+1 
-10 VIMKRIYLGLILIC
+10 MKRIYLGLILIC

-31 IIPPEYASYPLQQDP
+31 IIPPEYTSYPLQQDP

-145 ENKMR
+145 ENKVR

-247 PQKMESLVKEYFGV
+247 PQKMESLVKEYFGI

-328 SRLQEISQQPDP
+328 SRLQELSQQPDP
-340 SFSYAYMYNTNWLQG
+340 SFSYAYMYNANWLQG

-518 QPGKINKEKVFPK
+518 HPGKINKEKVFPK

-580 ITQYFNVSGFGNFDA
+580 MSQYFNVSGFGNFDA
-595 PALQKSLA
+595 PALQKALA

-612 IFTYYEGWRGSCSP
+612 ISTYYEGWRGSCSP

-770 ERSFVSNVTNDKA
+770 ERSFVSNVTNNKA

-822 YYDYMPEPGIF
+822 SYDYMPEPGIF

>member
-1 MQGKIKGQG
+1 
-10 VIMKRIYLGLILIC
+10 MKRIYLGLILIC

-247 PQKMESLVKEYFGV
+247 PQKMESLVKEYFGI

-304 TAPVTDLIS
+304 TAPVTDLVS

-328 SRLQEISQQPDP
+328 SRLQELSQQPDP
-340 SFSYAYMYNTNWLQG
+340 SFSYAYMYNANWLQG

-518 QPGKINKEKVFPK
+518 HPGKINKEKVFPK

-580 ITQYFNVSGFGNFDA
+580 MSQYFNVSGFGNFDA
-595 PALQKSLA
+595 PALQKALA

-612 IFTYYEGWRGSCSP
+612 ISTYYEGWRGSCSP

-756 AFTGKKEITFNKGT
+756 AFTGKKEIIFNKGT
-770 ERSFVSNVTNDKA
+770 ERSFVSNVTNNKA

-822 YYDYMPEPGIF
+822 SYDYMPEPGIF

-841 PERARELNAATF
+841 PDRARELNAATF

-884 KSNRYWVNNMSE
+884 KSNRYWVTNMSE

>member
-1 MQGKIKGQG
+1 
-10 VIMKRIYLGLILIC
+10 MKRIYLGLILIC

-31 IIPPEYASYPLQQDP
+31 IIPPEYTSYPLQQDP

-247 PQKMESLVKEYFGV
+247 PQKMESLVKEYFGI

-304 TAPVTDLIS
+304 TAPVTDLVS

-328 SRLQEISQQPDP
+328 SRLQELSQQPDP

-518 QPGKINKEKVFPK
+518 HPGKINKEKVFPK

-580 ITQYFNVSGFGNFDA
+580 MSQYFNVSGFGNFDA
-595 PALQKSLA
+595 PALQKALA

-612 IFTYYEGWRGSCSP
+612 ISTYYEGWRGSCSP

-770 ERSFVSNVTNDKA
+770 ERSFVSNVTNNKA

-822 YYDYMPEPGIF
+822 SYDYMPEPGIF

-841 PERARELNAATF
+841 PDRARELNAATF

>member
-1 MQGKIKGQG
+1 
-10 VIMKRIYLGLILIC
+10 MKRIYLGLILIC

-31 IIPPEYASYPLQQDP
+31 IIPPEYTSYPLQQDP

-247 PQKMESLVKEYFGV
+247 PQKMESLVKEYFGI

-328 SRLQEISQQPDP
+328 SRLQELSQQPDP

-580 ITQYFNVSGFGNFDA
+580 ITQYFDVSGFGNFDA
-595 PALQKSLA
+595 PALQKALA

-612 IFTYYEGWRGSCSP
+612 ISTYYEGWRGSCSP

-722 GNFDEEQLKNY
+722 GNFD
-733 CQTYLANLP
+733 
-742 VKGRKEKM
+742 
-750 TDVGIR
+750 
-756 AFTGKKEITFNKGT
+756 
-770 ERSFVSNVTNDKA
+770 
-783 SISPQNNVQQ
+783 
-793 SALQMI
+793 
-799 AYEKLRENVREN
+799 
-811 MSGAYVVEIQS
+811 
-822 YYDYMPEPGIF
+822 
-833 TFTWMGCN
+833 
-841 PERARELNAATF
+841 
-853 ATLDS
+853 
-858 LKNGLFADKYIESTK
+858 
-873 TTLHKKYEENI
+873 
-884 KSNRYWVNNMSE
+884 
-896 NISHNLPIDCFLDY
+896 
-910 PALYDKLNKKA
+910 
-921 ITKTAKQYYVF
+921 
-932 DKSLLSVYMFP
+932 
-943 E
+943 

>member
-1 MQGKIKGQG
+1 
-10 VIMKRIYLGLILIC
+10 MKRIYLGLILIC

-247 PQKMESLVKEYFGV
+247 PQKMESLVKEYFGI

-328 SRLQEISQQPDP
+328 SRLQELSQQPDP

-544 VYSKKTDFKA
+544 IYSKKTDFKA

-580 ITQYFNVSGFGNFDA
+580 ITQYFDVSGFGNFDA
-595 PALQKSLA
+595 PALQKALA

-612 IFTYYEGWRGSCSP
+612 ISTYYEGWRGSCSP

-695 DSITLKQV
+695 DSITLKQI

-756 AFTGKKEITFNKGT
+756 AFTGKKEIIFNKGT
-770 ERSFVSNVTNDKA
+770 ERSFVSNVTNNKA

-822 YYDYMPEPGIF
+822 SYDYMPEPGIF

-841 PERARELNAATF
+841 PDRARELNAATF

-884 KSNRYWVNNMSE
+884 KSNRYWVTNMSE

>member
-1 MQGKIKGQG
+1 
-10 VIMKRIYLGLILIC
+10 MKRIYLGLILIC

-31 IIPPEYASYPLQQDP
+31 IIPPEYTSYPLQQDP

-145 ENKMR
+145 ENKVR

-216 IKTFKP
+216 IKTFKQ

-247 PQKMESLVKEYFGV
+247 PQKMESLVKEYFGI

-328 SRLQEISQQPDP
+328 ARLQELSQQPDP
-340 SFSYAYMYNTNWLQG
+340 SFSYAYMYNANWLQG

-518 QPGKINKEKVFPK
+518 HPGKINKEKVFPK

-544 VYSKKTDFKA
+544 IYSKKTDFKA

-580 ITQYFNVSGFGNFDA
+580 MSQYFNVSGFGNFDA
-595 PALQKSLA
+595 PALQKALA

-612 IFTYYEGWRGSCSP
+612 ISTYYEGWRGSCSP

-770 ERSFVSNVTNDKA
+770 ERSFVSNVTNNKA

-822 YYDYMPEPGIF
+822 SYDYMPEPGIF

-841 PERARELNAATF
+841 PDRARELNAATF
-853 ATLDS
+853 ATLDR

-932 DKSLLSVYMFP
+932 DKSLLTVYMFP

>member
-1 MQGKIKGQG
+1 
-10 VIMKRIYLGLILIC
+10 MKRIYLGLILIC

-31 IIPPEYASYPLQQDP
+31 IIPPEYTSYPLQQDP

-216 IKTFKP
+216 IKTFKQ

-247 PQKMESLVKEYFGV
+247 PQKMESLVKEYFGI

-328 SRLQEISQQPDP
+328 SRLQELSQQPDP

-544 VYSKKTDFKA
+544 IYSKKTDFKA

-580 ITQYFNVSGFGNFDA
+580 ITQYFDVSGFGNFDA
-595 PALQKSLA
+595 PALQKALA

-612 IFTYYEGWRGSCSP
+612 ISTYYEGWRGSCSP

-770 ERSFVSNVTNDKA
+770 ERSFVSNVTNNKA

-822 YYDYMPEPGIF
+822 SYDYMPEPGIF

-841 PERARELNAATF
+841 PDRARELNAATF

-932 DKSLLSVYMFP
+932 DKSLLTVYMFP

>member
-1 MQGKIKGQG
+1 
-10 VIMKRIYLGLILIC
+10 MKRIYLGLILIC

-31 IIPPEYASYPLQQDP
+31 IIPPEYTSYPLQQDP

-247 PQKMESLVKEYFGV
+247 PQKMESLVKEYFGI

-328 SRLQEISQQPDP
+328 SRLQELSQQPDP
-340 SFSYAYMYNTNWLQG
+340 SFSYAYMYNANWLQG

-518 QPGKINKEKVFPK
+518 HPGKINKEKVFPK

-580 ITQYFNVSGFGNFDA
+580 MSQYFNVSGFGNFDA
-595 PALQKSLA
+595 PALQKALA

-612 IFTYYEGWRGSCSP
+612 ISTYYEGWRGSCSP

-770 ERSFVSNVTNDKA
+770 ERSFVSNVTNNKA

-841 PERARELNAATF
+841 PDRARELNAATF

>member
-1 MQGKIKGQG
+1 
-10 VIMKRIYLGLILIC
+10 MKRIYLGLILIC

-31 IIPPEYASYPLQQDP
+31 IIPPEYTSYPLQQDP

-145 ENKMR
+145 ENKVR

-216 IKTFKP
+216 IKTFKQ

-247 PQKMESLVKEYFGV
+247 PQKMESLVKEYFGI

-304 TAPVTDLIS
+304 TAPVTDLVS

-328 SRLQEISQQPDP
+328 ARLQELSQQPDP
-340 SFSYAYMYNTNWLQG
+340 SFSYAYMYNANWLQG

-544 VYSKKTDFKA
+544 IYSKKTDFKA

-580 ITQYFNVSGFGNFDA
+580 ITQYFDVSGFGNFDA
-595 PALQKSLA
+595 PALQKALA

-612 IFTYYEGWRGSCSP
+612 ISTYYEGWRGSCSP

-770 ERSFVSNVTNDKA
+770 ERSFVSNVTNNKA

-822 YYDYMPEPGIF
+822 SYDYMPEPGIF

-853 ATLDS
+853 TTLDS